1 MSSTGILKKIAA
13 IQEELGR
20 VAKQGYD
27 DRNDYNYF
35 TAEDI
40 VFAVSELMIKHG
52 VINRVIIV
60 QSEQGDFYD
69 KSGRGRPRTS
79 AVGRVDFI
87 DIEDGSSFSTEVV
100 ATGSDIGGDKGPR
113 KVHTMIKKIAFIDV
127 FNIVDNDRAKDAD
140 DLPEQPGINNDEGGD
155 DNGGAPFDGDGLD
168 KLPPR
173 EISVLAAEI
182 GKIVNDKERPEYGG
196 PEVKAL
202 GDMHS
207 KSLGNPDGFDWRKN
221 SPETLE
227 LILKSIEAGESA

>member
-140 DLPEQPGINNDEGGD
+140 DLPEQPGINNDED
-155 DNGGAPFDGDGLD
+155 TASAPAVEGQAPE
-168 KLPPR
+168 KTPPR

-227 LILKSIEAGESA
+227 LILKSIKAGESA